1 MIFCQPITTHGR
13 LTPVLRADGGYDT
26 LGGTGIPF
34 GIDAEMPYRID
45 ETVLH
50 PGDALFLFSDG
61 ITEAFDADHAEFGS
75 ARLEAALEA
84 GRGGSAAELVAGVL
98 GATAAFAAGADQSDD
113 ITALALV
120 LQP

>member
-1 MIFCQPITTHGR
+1 MPAY
-13 LTPVLRADGGYDT
+13 LLRAEGGRDM

-45 ETVLH
+45 ETVLR
-50 PGDALFLFSDG
+50 PGDAVFLFSDG
-61 ITEAFDADHAEFGS
+61 ISEAFDTAGAEFGA

-84 GRGGSAAELVAGVL
+84 ARGGSAAELVAGVL